1 MHKEMS
7 LHLVEI
13 SWIPIFSPLQDG
25 YFISS
30 QETGESSYPSAVDNK
45 KTNPAPLLCL
55 CFRSKMAMLPWDTS
69 GWSQGEGM
77 QIIEF
82 PHSEYHRTLFFS
94 RTI

>member
-45 KTNPAPLLCL
+45 KNQPGPLLCL
-55 CFRSKMAMLPWDTS
+55 YCVFVFGVKWQCSPETPVVD
-69 GWSQGEGM
+69 
-77 QIIEF
+77 
-82 PHSEYHRTLFFS
+82 HRE
-94 RTI
+94 RGCR

>member
-45 KTNPAPLLCL
+45 KNQPGPFTVSL
-55 CFRSKMAMLPWDTS
+55 
-69 GWSQGEGM
+69 
-77 QIIEF
+77 
-82 PHSEYHRTLFFS
+82 
-94 RTI
+94 